1 MHRVPHPVSPF
12 PIVREKSVLVKSLFR
27 NMRLNPKAMPKTDLV
42 EVEKYVKETLVE
54 KMLAEKE

>member
-1 MHRVPHPVSPF
+1 
-12 PIVREKSVLVKSLFR
+12 
-27 NMRLNPKAMPKTDLV
+27 MRLNPKAMPKTDLV